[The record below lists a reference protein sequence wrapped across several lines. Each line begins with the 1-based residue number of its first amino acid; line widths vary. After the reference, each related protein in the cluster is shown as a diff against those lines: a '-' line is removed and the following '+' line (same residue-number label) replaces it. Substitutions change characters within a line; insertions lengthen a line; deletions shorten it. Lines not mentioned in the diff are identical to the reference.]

1 MNHKQICTFITFHL
15 CFTLAIICGVYG
27 QRIVTIQ
34 LDGTQYYVS
43 KMNPYA
49 SELNYFL
56 AYQYCRSIGLQLVSF
71 ETKEKADSIAEY
83 LKNAGYSQ
91 HDFWTSGNHLGS
103 NMLLWMSTGL
113 PFNATFNYMKKQ
125 EGDEPTVPS
134 GPLPMGRRKRGN
146 GIGNTGC
153 IALKA
158 HSLDWDTEDCTKLK
172 DFICEQTRCYFY
184 NYGSIPVSSAQG

>member
-1 MNHKQICTFITFHL
+1 MQFFLKVVDVLDESAELRDKWSFFFVT
-15 CFTLAIICGVYG
+15 G

-83 LKNAGYSQ
+83 LKNAGTYNYRYYELFITNVEKRIQ
-91 HDFWTSGNHLGS
+91 GMCKRCVIINDII
-103 NMLLWMSTGL
+103 MRVMTGH
-113 PFNATFNYMKKQ
+113 
-125 EGDEPTVPS
+125 
-134 GPLPMGRRKRGN
+134 
-146 GIGNTGC
+146 GC
-153 IALKA
+153 I
-158 HSLDWDTEDCTKLK
+158 
-172 DFICEQTRCYFY
+172 
-184 NYGSIPVSSAQG
+184 

>member
-1 MNHKQICTFITFHL
+1 MILFAFTFL
-15 CFTLAIICGVYG
+15 FTG

-83 LKNAGYSQ
+83 LKNAGTY
-91 HDFWTSGNHLGS
+91 
-103 NMLLWMSTGL
+103 
-113 PFNATFNYMKKQ
+113 PIVNYYKREREIEKERKK
-125 EGDEPTVPS
+125 
-134 GPLPMGRRKRGN
+134 
-146 GIGNTGC
+146 
-153 IALKA
+153 
-158 HSLDWDTEDCTKLK
+158 
-172 DFICEQTRCYFY
+172 
-184 NYGSIPVSSAQG
+184 

>member
-1 MNHKQICTFITFHL
+1 MINDYFFVFVT
-15 CFTLAIICGVYG
+15 G

-83 LKNAGYSQ
+83 LKNAGTYYYYQ
-91 HDFWTSGNHLGS
+91 
-103 NMLLWMSTGL
+103 
-113 PFNATFNYMKKQ
+113 
-125 EGDEPTVPS
+125 
-134 GPLPMGRRKRGN
+134 
-146 GIGNTGC
+146 
-153 IALKA
+153 
-158 HSLDWDTEDCTKLK
+158 TKY
-172 DFICEQTRCYFY
+172 IQ
-184 NYGSIPVSSAQG
+184 

>member
-1 MNHKQICTFITFHL
+1 M
-15 CFTLAIICGVYG
+15 IIFVLVTG

-83 LKNAGYSQ
+83 LKNAG
-91 HDFWTSGNHLGS
+91 
-103 NMLLWMSTGL
+103 MS
-113 PFNATFNYMKKQ
+113 
-125 EGDEPTVPS
+125 
-134 GPLPMGRRKRGN
+134 
-146 GIGNTGC
+146 
-153 IALKA
+153 
-158 HSLDWDTEDCTKLK
+158 
-172 DFICEQTRCYFY
+172 Y
-184 NYGSIPVSSAQG
+184 NLCVV